1 MCMYFRKR
9 IVSERGIPSIENYL
23 YEDHE
28 MLQEQRVSVYV
39 IKLLIMCMYFRK
51 RIVSERGIPS
61 IEHYLYEDH
70 EMLQRAACECIC
82 NKGTNNVYVFQKEDS
97 I

>member
-1 MCMYFRKR
+1 
-9 IVSERGIPSIENYL
+9 
-23 YEDHE
+23 
-28 MLQEQRVSVYV
+28 
-39 IKLLIMCMYFRK
+39 MCMYFRK

-70 EMLQRAACECIC
+70 EMLQREACECMC
-82 NKGTNNVYVFQKEDS
+82 NKVTNNVYVFQKEDS